1 MESCAKMD
9 SLSPQELEVVG
20 RIARG
25 EPYKLI
31 AEDLEIAVRT
41 VEVYAQR
48 AKVKLQ
54 AKTVTHLAVLFS
66 VHHRQE

>member
-1 MESCAKMD
+1 MSLQ
-9 SLSPQELEVVG
+9 SLSPQELEVVA

-31 AEDLEIAVRT
+31 AEDLKIAVRT

-48 AKVKLQ
+48 AKVKLE
-54 AKTVTHLAVLFS
+54 AKTVTHLAVLYT
-66 VHHRQE
+66 VHHRHP

>member
-1 MESCAKMD
+1 MD